1 MYEINHIHL
10 RSSTPRETAEWY
22 VKAFGF
28 ELVRDWVRPFGDR
41 FVRCRSAGGLMVN
54 ISGPRT
60 GEVLAPATT
69 DTYLGLEHFGI
80 TVDKLEPEI
89 ARLQELGARL
99 VSEPTVADAGIRICF
114 LIVPGDVRIELMEV
128 IDA

>member
-10 RSSTPRETAEWY
+10 RSSTPRETADWY
-22 VKAFGF
+22 VKAFNF
-28 ELVRDWVRPFGDR
+28 EVVRDWVRPIGDR

-69 DTYLGLEHFGI
+69 ETYLGLEHFGV

-89 ARLQELGARL
+89 ERLRELGAQL
-99 VSEPTVADAGIRICF
+99 VGEPAVVDTGVRVCF

-128 IDA
+128 FDV